1 MPSELRP
8 QSHKRKLTAKPNKA
22 KRARAIPTEVVN
34 EKLQLLEQ
42 KERENPDGDDKS
54 VKAENESDEEFDD
67 VSSIVLHTH
76 FNLSNDSISGR
87 RRSRSRNG

>member
-8 QSHKRKLTAKPNKA
+8 QSRHKRKLTVKPNKV
-22 KRARAIPTEVVN
+22 KRARAIPAEVVN

-42 KERENPDGDDKS
+42 KEQENTDGDDKS

-67 VSSIVLHTH
+67 VSQLFKIII
-76 FNLSNDSISGR
+76 NQ
-87 RRSRSRNG
+87 

>member
-8 QSHKRKLTAKPNKA
+8 QSHKRKLTVKPNKA

-42 KERENPDGDDKS
+42 KERENPEGDDKS
-54 VKAENESDEEFDD
+54 VKADNESDEEFDD
-67 VSSIVLHTH
+67 VS
-76 FNLSNDSISGR
+76 
-87 RRSRSRNG
+87 